1 MVKSHLQA
9 SMGGVSSRVQLP
21 DLDIL
26 KSMDWFKGNFTGKP
40 HDLHGKI

>member
-26 KSMDWFKGNFTGKP
+26 KSMDWFKGIF
-40 HDLHGKI
+40 